1 MVYFNHN
8 TTVNLRKESVFIPLC
23 ENAFNKD
30 LSGVPQLSEGYYEE
44 IEPDKV
50 MLYMNP
56 GSGAIFVL
64 TELSEDQTSL
74 QSTISH

>member
-30 LSGVPQLSEGYYEE
+30 LSGVPQFSEGYYEE